1 MSNVLRRLPRVLL
14 LALLVGL
21 AVVVGAPPHEVERLA
36 VVGRRPRD
44 DVDDPLVGL
53 TILVIRVARLRAG
66 GQRDP
71 WGLFPAT
78 HAWQVRR
85 DGGRRMYARAEVCS
99 GAPHARRCGR
109 GGFWRV
115 ETKCQA
121 LVTLMASKG
130 AYQRWRV

>member
-53 TILVIRVARLRAG
+53 PILVIRVARLRAG
-66 GQRDP
+66 GRRDP

-99 GAPHARRCGR
+99 GAPHARRCAR
-109 GGFWRV
+109 GGFWRDR
-115 ETKCQA
+115 ESAKP
-121 LVTLMASKG
+121 LGTLKASKG
-130 AYQRWRV
+130 GYQRWRV